1 MEEVVAEA
9 GVVEVAVDVAEAVV
23 EEVAASQLPTL
34 LLLDAAVG
42 KRQCLQQTDIAF
54 ENSWVD

>member
-1 MEEVVAEA
+1 MAEA